1 MGGQACVFYGA
12 AEFSRDADIVVL
24 AEDENLKKLTSALRE
39 LDAECIAVPPLSVE
53 YLARGHAVHFR
64 CRHAEAQG
72 IRIDAMSVLRGVDPF
87 PILWSRRTTIETESG
102 RKYDLLSLDD
112 LIRAKKTQRDKDWP
126 MIRRLVEAHY
136 TEHRD
141 APSSAQVDFW
151 LREGRTPLLL
161 IDIARQHPDRLEAI
175 KPSRPLLEH
184 ARAADS
190 EKLAGALDQEE
201 KNEREADR
209 AYWAPL
215 VAELEQLRHQ
225 R

>member
-39 LDAECIAVPPLSVE
+39 LHAECIAVPPFSIE

-64 CRHAEAQG
+64 CHHPEAEG

-87 PILWSRRTTIETESG
+87 PILWTRRTTIETESG
-102 RKYDLLSLDD
+102 QKYDLLSLDD
-112 LIRAKKTQRDKDWP
+112 LVRAKKTQRDKDWP

-141 APSSAQVDFW
+141 APSSTQVDFW

-161 IDIARQHPDRLEAI
+161 IEIAKQHPDRSEAI
-175 KPSRPLLEH
+175 RPTRPLLEH
-184 ARAADS
+184 AGAADS
-190 EKLAGALDQEE
+190 EKLSEALDLEE
-201 KNEREADR
+201 RTEREADR